1 VDEKRVA
8 FSYVKT
14 TKLAADGLTKPL
26 NGAKHAAF
34 VQQLG
39 LEDWSTRTPVKE

>member
-8 FSYVKT
+8 FSYVET

-26 NGAKHAAF
+26 NGMKHAAF
-34 VQQLG
+34 VQQLR
-39 LEDWSTRTPVKE
+39 LESWASTAPAKE